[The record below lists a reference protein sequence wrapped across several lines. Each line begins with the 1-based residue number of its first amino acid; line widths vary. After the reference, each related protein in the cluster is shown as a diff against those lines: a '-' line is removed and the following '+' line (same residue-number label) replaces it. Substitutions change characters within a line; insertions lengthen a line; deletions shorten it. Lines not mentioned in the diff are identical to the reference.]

1 MAGVPSL
8 LAKTLRDER
17 RGLIGWGVGLAALV
31 VLMLAYY
38 PTVRHSPELNKF
50 ARELPEG
57 VKALI
62 GGAEEYTSP
71 AGYLNGELFAFMLP
85 LLFLVYG
92 IGLGSRA
99 IAGEEER
106 RTIDLLLANPI
117 SRTRVVLEKAAA
129 GAVGVLVLGVIVAAA
144 LLLGGPA
151 AGMKIG
157 AEKLLAAVISVA
169 LLGLMFGSLALMLS
183 SATGT
188 RRSTRGIAAAL
199 GVAAYFL
206 NALAPLASTLRPY
219 RKLSPF
225 YWYAGNE
232 PLRHGLS
239 VAHVALLLALT
250 LVLLAAAVALFNRR
264 DIAV

>member
-1 MAGVPSL
+1 MRSL
-8 LAKTLRDER
+8 LSKTLYDQR
-17 RGLIGWGVGLAALV
+17 RGLIGWGIGLAALV
-31 VLMLAYY
+31 ALMLAYY
-38 PTVRHSPELNKF
+38 PTVRNSPELNKF
-50 ARELPEG
+50 ARELPQG

-62 GGAEEYTSP
+62 GGTVEYTSP

-129 GAVGVLVLGVIVAAA
+129 AGLGIALLGVTVVVV
-144 LLLGGPA
+144 LLVGGRA
-151 AGMKIG
+151 AGMRIG
-157 AEKLLAAVISVA
+157 VEKLVAAGVSVV
-169 LLGLMFGSLALMLS
+169 LLGLLFGSLALMLS
-183 SATGT
+183 SATGA

-206 NALAPLASTLRPY
+206 NALAPLASTLKPY

-239 VAHVALLLALT
+239 AAHAGALLALT
-250 LVLLAAAVALFNRR
+250 AVMVAAAVALFNRR

>member
-1 MAGVPSL
+1 MPSL

-17 RGLIGWGVGLAALV
+17 RGLIGWGIGLAALV
-31 VLMLAYY
+31 ALMLAYY
-38 PTVRHSPELNKF
+38 PTVRNSPELNKF

-106 RTIDLLLANPI
+106 RTIDLLMANPI
-117 SRTRVVLEKAAA
+117 SRARVVLEKAAGA
-129 GAVGVLVLGVIVAAA
+129 ACGVVLLGAVVVAALA
-144 LLLGGPA
+144 LGGPA

-157 AEKLLAAVISVA
+157 SGKLLAASVSVV
-169 LLGLMFGSLALMLS
+169 LLGLLFAALALMLS
-183 SATGT
+183 SATGA
-188 RRSTRGIAAAL
+188 RRSTRGVVAAL
-199 GVAAYFL
+199 AVAAYFL
-206 NALAPLASTLRPY
+206 NTLAPLVSSLKPY

-225 YWYAGNE
+225 YWYTGNE

-239 VAHVALLLALT
+239 AAHVAPTLALT
-250 LVLLAAAVALFNRR
+250 VLLLVAAVVAFNRR